1 MKTIIGCIF
10 IGAGILVLLTSVF
23 GMFRFKY
30 SLNRMHASAI
40 ADTLGVGLF
49 MAGCIILTGLRPITG
64 KMILLLIF
72 LWLTAP
78 ISSHLVSRMDIL
90 TQQKPG
96 KYWKEEKR

>member
-1 MKTIIGCIF
+1 MITIIGCIVV
-10 IGAGILVLLTSVF
+10 GAGILVLLTSVF
-23 GMFRFKY
+23 GMFRFEY
-30 SLNRMHASAI
+30 SLNRMHSSSM
-40 ADTLGVGLF
+40 ADTLGVGLI

>member
-1 MKTIIGCIF
+1 MKTIIGCIV

-23 GMFRFKY
+23 GMFRFTY
-30 SLNRMHASAI
+30 SLNRMHSSAM
-40 ADTLGVGLF
+40 ADTLGVGLI
-49 MAGCIILTGLRPITG
+49 MVGCIILVGLNPIIG

-96 KYWKEEKR
+96 KYWKEERR

>member
-1 MKTIIGCIF
+1 MKTVLGCIF

>member
-40 ADTLGVGLF
+40 ADTLGIGLF

>member
-1 MKTIIGCIF
+1 MKTIIGCIL